1 MRDLTLGD
9 VLSRLHQ
16 VHQDMAYSQRMLAG
30 ARDAEVQACEA
41 LRMATARAVLSE
53 DCPRP
58 KRGENGVTVADRDA
72 WVDQQ
77 VATERMAAA
86 VAEAHRRAAEDHL
99 RVTRDQASTV
109 QSMSALMRAE
119 MQLTQTPGAA

>member
-16 VHQDMAYSQRMLAG
+16 VHQDMAYTQRELAK
-30 ARDAEVQACEA
+30 ARDREVEAAEA

-77 VATERMAAA
+77 VADERFTHA
-86 VAEAHRRAAEDHL
+86 VAEAHRKAAEDAL
-99 RVTRDQASTV
+99 RVVRDQASTV

-119 MQLTQTPGAA
+119 MSLTQTPGAA